1 MLCYKQVTVDQYH
14 SRSSH
19 IFIQR
24 RALQF
29 NIATRGY
36 QIKEKELTRIEILVR
51 ELLLLRRLTMIHII
65 IIIIIIIII
74 VVVVVVVVAVVEN
87 IRK

>member
-1 MLCYKQVTVDQYH
+1 MPFCNKTHPSYSSEQTYHVLCYKQVTVDQYH

-36 QIKEKELTRIEILVR
+36 RKKEKELTRIEILVR
-51 ELLLLRRLTMIHII
+51 ELLLLRR
-65 IIIIIIIII
+65 
-74 VVVVVVVVAVVEN
+74 
-87 IRK
+87 